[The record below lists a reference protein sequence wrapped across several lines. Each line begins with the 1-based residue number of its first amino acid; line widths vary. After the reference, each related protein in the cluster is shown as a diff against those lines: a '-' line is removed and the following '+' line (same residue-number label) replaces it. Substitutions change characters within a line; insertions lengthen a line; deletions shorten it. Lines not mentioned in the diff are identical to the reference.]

1 VLYFFDSSALAKRF
15 HTEPGSGAVDAI
27 CAGSGN
33 QVLTSRLA
41 LVELTSVAAIKVPT
55 GAITPEQAG
64 KFLAAVVRSSRLN
77 EFIVQPL
84 LELDYAHAQTL
95 LTRHA
100 QHHRLRTL
108 DALHLASALRRRTRS
123 GLDSFVT
130 ADRTLSH
137 DAALEGFS
145 VLLPN
150 EN

>member
-1 VLYFFDSSALAKRF
+1 LFDSSALAKRF
-15 HTEPGSGAVDAI
+15 HTEPGSEAVDAVF
-27 CAGSGN
+27 AGSGN

-41 LVELTSVAAIKVPT
+41 PVELTSVAAIKVST

-100 QHHRLRTL
+100 QHRRLRTL

-123 GLDSFVT
+123 GLDSLVT
-130 ADRTLSH
+130 ADRTLAH
-137 DAALEGFS
+137 VAALEGFS
-145 VLLPN
+145 VLMPN